1 MSLAT
6 LTSKGQ
12 ITIPRAVR
20 DQLHLH
26 AGDKIDFMVIDD
38 GEVLL
43 RPVTREVDEVYGC
56 LNEAAAGKVA
66 SVAEKNAN

>member
-1 MSLAT
+1 MPLAT

-26 AGDKIDFMVIDD
+26 AGDKKI
-38 GEVLL
+38 GARL
-43 RPVTREVDEVYGC
+43 RYY
-56 LNEAAAGKVA
+56 A
-66 SVAEKNAN
+66 